1 MALCSIHIPGF
12 IDLVAGI
19 EQVRLD
25 LAGDRSAVSGR
36 LQHVLLPTG
45 SLMPVDTV
53 LGWADGEIMG
63 LHRRLAMALQIEAST
78 PGQQLYAQF
87 DENDLST
94 KSRAQVEAD
103 ARRVADFVNEGG
115 GEIPQEILDLLREG
129 RNDPYF
135 AQALAGQVDLEQL
148 AGTLRNAAIRPD
160 LAHSTDPAAEHA
172 RWQTDYEE
180 LLDGLGQTLGLASRG
195 TGDVAPPHGWDQR
208 WIEAITAMDN
218 PGQASNLAAVVSR
231 GTWSTDFTVGLVQ
244 AIYDL
249 ETGDRGMRGMWQMD
263 AYPMGTY
270 LGATLPDGTQAYDPL
285 ALVLQ
290 AAARNPEAGMRIFQE
305 SGTTTVTAEGE
316 DRSVSAFMDYLI
328 SQRRWP
334 VDDGQAA
341 GEMILGAATPYEGG
355 SVYSAQVADDAYWAS
370 EAFKEEVASRR
381 DDAPWWSSAGH
392 IVLDVLGMVPG
403 IGELADGV
411 NAVWYFAE
419 GNVIDGSLSMVALV
433 PLGGQAATA
442 GKWGRR
448 VLTADEAAAVLRNL
462 DNVPLNQLDDSVQ
475 LLARGD
481 NIGPGVFRFDSMA
494 DFNAAANR
502 AHPNVRY
509 EYNDMFWRTDEA
521 GRTAEVGGQL
531 SLNPGGRDA
540 RLQGEIGRGP
550 DALDSDVG
558 FHLIAD
564 SLGGPTN
571 RLNVLPGNGRPIDDG
586 LANLNQGAYAR
597 MENVLRGALQ
607 GGSEVRFNLRT
618 VYPEGI
624 TTRPDRFVVEAWIDG
639 RPRQWVFDNK

>member
-1 MALCSIHIPGF
+1 MGICSIHIPGF
-12 IDLVAGI
+12 TELVAGI
-19 EQVRLD
+19 EQVRLE
-25 LAGDRSAVSGR
+25 LAGDRSAVSGQ

-45 SLMPVDTV
+45 SLTPVDNV
-53 LGWADGEIMG
+53 LAWAEAEIMG
-63 LHRRLAMALQIEAST
+63 LHRRLAMALQIEASA

-94 KSRAQVEAD
+94 RSRAQVEAD
-103 ARRVADFVNEGG
+103 AQRVADFVNQGG
-115 GEIPQEILDLLREG
+115 GEIPQEILDLLAEG

-135 AQALAGQVDLEQL
+135 AQALAGRVDLQQL
-148 AGTLRNAAIRPD
+148 AMTVHNAGRAPD
-160 LAHSTDPAAEHA
+160 LAFSTDPVAEHA
-172 RWQTDYEE
+172 RWQADYEA
-180 LLDGLGQTLGLASRG
+180 LLDGLGQALGLASRG

-208 WIEAITAMDN
+208 WIEAVTAMEM

-249 ETGDRGMRGMWQMD
+249 ETGDRGMRGMWQQD

-270 LGATLPDGTQAYDPL
+270 LGATLPDGTQAFDPL

-290 AAARNPEAGMRIFQE
+290 AAARDPEAGMRIFGE
-305 SGTTTVTAEGE
+305 SGTTTVTVEGE
-316 DRSVSAFMDYLI
+316 DHSVSAFMDYLI

-334 VDDGQAA
+334 VDDGAAA
-341 GEMILGAATPYEGG
+341 GATILAAATPFEGG
-355 SVYSAQVADDAYWAS
+355 SVYSAQVADDAYWTS

-392 IVLDVLGMVPG
+392 LVLDALGMVPG

-411 NAVWYFAE
+411 NAVWYYAE

-448 VLTADEAAAVLRNL
+448 VLNADEAAAVLRNL

-481 NIGPGVFRFDSMA
+481 NVGPGVFRFDTMA

-531 SLNPGGRDA
+531 SLNPAGRDTG
-540 RLQGEIGRGP
+540 LQRDIGRGP
-550 DALDSDVG
+550 DARDTDVG

-597 MENVLRGALQ
+597 MERTLRDALGQ
-607 GGSEVRFNLRT
+607 GKDVRFELQT
-618 VYPEGI
+618 VYPDGD
-624 TTRPDRFVVEAWIDG
+624 TFRPSEFLVTAWVDGDLVEWTFI
-639 RPRQWVFDNK
+639 NK

>member
-12 IDLVAGI
+12 TELVAGI
-19 EQVRLD
+19 EQVRRD
-25 LAGDRSAVSGR
+25 LAGDRSAVSGQ

-45 SLMPVDTV
+45 SLTPVDTV

-129 RNDPYF
+129 RTDPYF
-135 AQALAGQVDLEQL
+135 AQALAGRVDLEQL
-148 AGTLRNAAIRPD
+148 AGTVRNAGLRPD
-160 LAHSTDPAAEHA
+160 LMYSTDPAAEQA
-172 RWQTDYEE
+172 RWQTDYED

-195 TGDVAPPHGWDQR
+195 TGDVAPPPGWDQR
-208 WIEAITAMDN
+208 WIEAITAMEN
-218 PGQASNLAAVVSR
+218 PGQASTLAAVVSR
-231 GTWSTDFTVGLVQ
+231 GTCSTDFTVGLVE
-244 AIYDL
+244 AIHDL
-249 ETGDRGMRGMWQMD
+249 ETGDRGRRGMWQQD
-263 AYPMGTY
+263 AFPAGSFSY

-290 AAARNPEAGMRIFQE
+290 AAARNPEAGLRLFEE
-305 SGTTTVTAEGE
+305 SGTTTVSVGGE
-316 DRSVSAFMDYLI
+316 DHSVSALMDYLI

-334 VDDGQAA
+334 VDDGAGA
-341 GEMILGAATPYEGG
+341 GEMILAAATPYEGG
-355 SVYSAQVADDAYWAS
+355 SVYSARVADDAYWAS
-370 EAFKEEVASRR
+370 EAFKEEVVSRR

-392 IVLDVLGMVPG
+392 LVLDV
-403 IGELADGV
+403 
-411 NAVWYFAE
+411 
-419 GNVIDGSLSMVALV
+419 
-433 PLGGQAATA
+433 
-442 GKWGRR
+442 
-448 VLTADEAAAVLRNL
+448 DEAAAVLRNL
-462 DNVPLNQLDDSVQ
+462 DNVPLHQLDESVQ
-475 LLARGD
+475 LLARGE
-481 NIGPGVFRFDSMA
+481 NIGPGVFRFESMT
-494 DFNAAANR
+494 DLNAAANR

-509 EYNDMFWRTDEA
+509 EYDDLFWRTDEA

-531 SLNPGGRDA
+531 SLGPAGRDA
-540 RLQGEIGRGP
+540 RLQGDIGRGP
-550 DALDSDVG
+550 DARDSDVG
-558 FHLIAD
+558 FSLIAD

-597 MENVLRGALQ
+597 METVLRGALQ
-607 GGSEVRFNLRT
+607 GGSEVRFHLRT